1 MGLRHL
7 VLRRLITS
15 NMSLR
20 DVLCRHWLSKQ
31 YVVVGPAGA
40 HGGVLLGVVM
50 GLLGGEGGEEFRRW
64 RAKLKGAAGVS
75 IGSLFAVA
83 VAMGMDP
90 QRVRYLL
97 KHFPFGEIFSE
108 DGKLVL
114 ERGLAAGGLEELS
127 KLQGVMSGAS
137 LFTACEYVMAAA
149 GLRTDVTFAQLHQ
162 ATGGFDLRIV
172 ATDLGSLRP
181 VVFSHQATPET
192 TIIYAM
198 AASMCIPIM
207 FKPIRVKGGFSRRF
221 TCVDGAVSDP
231 FGLCAFPEEL
241 AKGNVLF
248 VCKNVNLNVNNRC
261 RTIASILQSTLLM
274 ATQVNLSV
282 ARMPFQNMVFGL
294 VGGHSG
300 KDETEVASWAQLLDS
315 PETDEFVADGIRS
328 VDHMVLTHLLFVLLY
343 GMAASHAHYSKT
355 RNL

>member
-1 MGLRHL
+1 
-7 VLRRLITS
+7 
-15 NMSLR
+15 MSLR
-20 DVLCRHWLSKQ
+20 DLLCRHWLSKR

-40 HGGVLLGVVM
+40 HGGVLLGVM
-50 GLLGGEGGEEFRRW
+50 TGLLGAEGGEEFRQW
-64 RAKLKGAAGVS
+64 RANLKGAAGVS

-83 VAMGMDP
+83 VAMGMDL
-90 QRVRYLL
+90 QRIRYLL

-114 ERGLAAGGLEELS
+114 ERGWAAGGLEELS
-127 KLQGVMSGAS
+127 KLQGIMSGAS

-181 VVFSHQATPET
+181 VVFSNQATPET
-192 TIIYAM
+192 TVIRAA

-207 FKPIRVKGGFSRRF
+207 FKPIRVKAGGIGGFHRRF

-241 AKGNVLF
+241 AKHNVLLI
-248 VCKNVNLNVNNRC
+248 CKNVNLNTNNRC
-261 RTIASILQSTLLM
+261 RTVASILQSTLVM

-282 ARMPFQNMVFGL
+282 ARMPFQDMVFGL

-328 VDHMVLTHLLFVLLY
+328 VDHMVLTHLLFVLLF
-343 GMAASHAHYSKT
+343 GVASHYKT